1 MGLLLQAKRE
11 AKRLLKLSQE
21 NNSAI
26 KISSLSEARKYYAAM
41 KGYHSWHDYEE
52 NLKRQ
57 EFIKG
62 ITPSV
67 AHPSLDIENDELD
80 YYLQDIEFIVHLIE
94 KNEPKINMVENKS
107 HIPSIL
113 GKTKNAKRFHQTEDK
128 WLLNSY
134 PCTIIG
140 STGSGRTECWQSQAQ
155 QWVANG
161 EGFIGVDG
169 MGWSGAFHKIYS
181 VAKQLGRTKDIQILN
196 ILTKRD
202 FAFDEQRLSNSFD
215 PINPLIGNVDLFK
228 NLFGNEIGEVIHE
241 IALQC
246 KENNMVLDSENIKS
260 ILMIKN
266 LINWEK
272 SDIFGKNASEKI
284 SYYLQ
289 KHLNLNTDWSNLNE
303 DEKDDILFKHLELC
317 KKSKNSIEV
326 IKEYEDLGIFSK
338 NPEINLKEIFLNRK
352 ILFVCFPS
360 LEKSWDKLIVIAN
373 SIYAQIWKT
382 AIDIE
387 KEMNYKPCFLQ
398 NIVLDEV
405 SYSMSASLA
414 EITFKKLPKN
424 SNFIFTFQSFS
435 NYHNNNSITH
445 ALSVSKTVVIMK
457 LSDMSDVPLTL
468 KGKIVENAQNNLG
481 VLHKNSHDLKDQREG
496 VGYVYMEVNNS
507 EDQNLSYEYKFNDKN
522 YTYDVVKNKNKLTY
536 KDFINNRNDSYFE
549 QLQLTYLRPENNFP
563 MIINKS
569 LILNKI
575 KSFPLSELNK

>member
-1 MGLLLQAKRE
+1 MSLLVQAKRE

-26 KISSLSEARKYYAAM
+26 QIKSLSESRKYYAAM

-57 EFIKG
+57 DFIKG
-62 ITPSV
+62 INLVEDRS
-67 AHPSLDIENDELD
+67 SLDIDNDDLD
-80 YYLQDIEFIVHLIE
+80 YYLQDIEFIIHLIE

-113 GKTKNAKRFHQTEDK
+113 GKTKNVKRFQTEEK

-134 PCTIIG
+134 PCTIVG

-155 QWVANG
+155 QWIANG
-161 EGFIGVDG
+161 EGFIGLDG
-169 MGWSGAFHKIYS
+169 MGWSGTFHKIYA
-181 VAKQLGRTKDIQILN
+181 VAKELGRTKDIQILN
-196 ILTKRD
+196 IVTKRD
-202 FAFDEQRLSNSFD
+202 FAFDEQQISNSFD
-215 PINPLIGNVDLFK
+215 PINPLIGNADLFK

-266 LINWEK
+266 LINWK
-272 SDIFGKNASEKI
+272 QSDIFGKMATERI
-284 SYYLQ
+284 SHYLE
-289 KHLNLNTDWSNLNE
+289 KHLNLNTNWDNLNE

-326 IKEYEDLGIFSK
+326 IKEYEESGIFSK
-338 NPEINLKEIFLNRK
+338 NPEINLREIFLNKK
-352 ILFVCFPS
+352 ILFVYFPS
-360 LEKSWDKLIVIAN
+360 LEKSWDKLVVIAN
-373 SIYAQIWKT
+373 SIYAQIWKI

-445 ALSVSKTVVIMK
+445 ALSVSKTVILMK
-457 LSDMSDVPLTL
+457 LEDVRDVPLTL
-468 KGKIVENAQNNLG
+468 KGRIVENVQNNLG
-481 VLHKNSHDLKDQREG
+481 VLNKNCSDLRDQTEC
-496 VGYVYMEVNNS
+496 VGYIYIEANDS
-507 EDQNLSYEYKFNDKN
+507 RDQNLSYEYKFDDKS
-522 YTYDVVKNKNKLTY
+522 YTYNLTKNKNKLSY
-536 KDFINNRNDSYFE
+536 KDFINNTNGSYFE
-549 QLQLTYLRPENNFP
+549 QLKLTYLHPENKFP
-563 MIINKS
+563 MIINKFPK
-569 LILNKI
+569 LNKI
-575 KSFPLSELNK
+575 KSFPISELNK